1 MTNIGTAP
9 CLDQVHVY
17 IDTGHFTTTL
27 LTTTIIS
34 STAMI
39 SYRTKFNR
47 LPTGIVMNDCQ
58 IGESRELEPHGTFS
72 VERKILRSCTVTS
85 LPTFVPLYKRKGN

>member
-17 IDTGHFTTTL
+17 IDTGYFTTTL
-27 LTTTIIS
+27 RTAAVIS

-39 SYRTKFNR
+39 SDRSEVDR
-47 LPTGIVMNDCQ
+47 LPPANIMDDCQ
-58 IGESRELEPHGTFS
+58 IGESREFEPHGTIS
-72 VERKILRSCTVTS
+72 VERNI
-85 LPTFVPLYKRKGN
+85 